1 MKTESLYLVKA
12 GLAYEDDIQA
22 YKEAC
27 LADDP
32 DGIHGAHGLE
42 EKSVRDWLAGL
53 ALREKE
59 ETCPPGY
66 VPDSTYLCYREDD
79 KVLVGIINIRHR
91 LNEGLLEHGG
101 HIGYAI
107 HPAFRN
113 RGYAK
118 EQLRLALQICRD
130 KLGLKRVLLTC
141 NADNPASQAVI
152 TRLGGVYEDS
162 RLDPD
167 NKETQRYWIQLT

>member
-1 MKTESLYLVKA
+1 MRNEHLCLVKA

-22 YKEAC
+22 YKEAS
-27 LADDP
+27 LKDDP
-32 DGIHGAHGLE
+32 DGIHGASGLADL
-42 EKSVRDWLAGL
+42 SVREWLAGL
-53 ALREKE
+53 ALREQE

-66 VPDSTYLCYREDD
+66 VPDSTYLCYRENEPA
-79 KVLVGIINIRHR
+79 LVGIINIRHR
-91 LNEGLLEHGG
+91 LNDALLQHGG

-118 EQLRLALQICRD
+118 EQLRLALQIC
-130 KLGLKRVLLTC
+130 KEQLGLTRVLLTC

-162 RLDPD
+162 RPDPD